1 MASVETRHT
10 RGAELLGLVA
20 FALSLMLLIALA
32 TFDPRD
38 PAPFFKAGVEGPA
51 RNFIGPFG
59 AFLAEMLIPQ
69 LFGLA
74 ALLLPLVRGLV
85 GWKLFWCT
93 PIEAPYTKAVG
104 NLVLLLSLAG
114 LLSL

>member
-1 MASVETRHT
+1 MVTTVESRSM

-20 FALSLMLLIALA
+20 FALALMLLSALA

-74 ALLLPLVRGLV
+74 SLLLPIVLGLL

-93 PIEAPYTKAVG
+93 PIDAPYTKAFG
-104 NLVLLLSLAG
+104 NGVLLL
-114 LLSL
+114 